1 MPSAAEMELDG
12 QRPAPLAPRE
22 IFLLFL
28 SISVQ
33 SFGGTLPF
41 ARRELV
47 ERRRLLTG
55 PEFAELLALGQILP
69 GPNVINLAAAFGD
82 RHGGARGAAAAVA
95 GMVVVPVLIAMLL
108 ATLASAYASSRDAG
122 ALLGMAAAA
131 AGLLLGTAWRM
142 GEPIR
147 SSPLGLLVFAGVFGA
162 VALLRLPLAL
172 VLLAAI
178 PLSLALHGA
187 FGRLRP
193 DFCSCCT

>member
-1 MPSAAEMELDG
+1 MDG
-12 QRPAPLAPRE
+12 EEQAPERLTPFDL
-22 IFLLFL
+22 FLLFL
-28 SISVQ
+28 RISVQ

-41 ARRELV
+41 TRRELV

-55 PEFAELLALGQILP
+55 PEFAEMLALGQMLP
-69 GPNVINLAAAFGD
+69 GPNVINLAAALGD
-82 RHGGARGAAAAVA
+82 RHAGPRGAAAAVA
-95 GMVVVPVLIAMLL
+95 GMVVVPVLIVMAL
-108 ATLASAYASSRDAG
+108 ATLVGAVTHLAVVQG
-122 ALLGMAAAA
+122 ALLGLAAAA

-147 SSPLGLLVFAGVFGA
+147 RAPRSLLVLAAVFGA

-172 VLLAAI
+172 VLLAAV

-193 DFCSCCT
+193 

>member
-1 MPSAAEMELDG
+1 M
-12 QRPAPLAPRE
+12 Q
-22 IFLLFL
+22 
-28 SISVQ
+28 
-33 SFGGTLPF
+33 
-41 ARRELV
+41 
-47 ERRRLLTG
+47 
-55 PEFAELLALGQILP
+55 
-69 GPNVINLAAAFGD
+69 
-82 RHGGARGAAAAVA
+82 
-95 GMVVVPVLIAMLL
+95 
-108 ATLASAYASSRDAG
+108 G

-162 VALLRLPLAL
+162 VALLRLLLAL

-193 DFCSCCT
+193 DLCSCCT